1 MRAYVVN
8 KWVHPSQLKLV
19 DDAPEPEATEGEIIV
34 DVYSSALNF
43 FDVRCI
49 VSKAFLPVVS

>member
-1 MRAYVVN
+1 MVN
-8 KWVHPSQLKLV
+8 KWVHPSELKLV
-19 DDAPEPEATEGEIIV
+19 DNAPEPKAADDEIIV

-49 VSKAFLPVVS
+49 VSTTSPVVL

>member
-8 KWVHPSQLKLV
+8 KLVHPSQLKLV
-19 DDAPEPEATEGEIIV
+19 DDAPEPEATGDEIIV

-43 FDVRCI
+43 FDVRCTI
-49 VSKAFLPVVS
+49 SQTLPVLL

>member
-1 MRAYVVN
+1 MRAYVVT
-8 KWVHPSQLKLV
+8 KLVHPSQLKLV
-19 DDAPEPEATEGEIIV
+19 DDAPEPEATGDEIIV

-49 VSKAFLPVVS
+49 IFKTSPVLL